1 MDKLIYTRW
10 TNWITSWKV
19 KYRYIYVRISKKYD
33 DLDWIIQQKMN
44 DKMDVR
50 YYYENE
56 KNIYLLIKCYNVY
69 ESQIKRTKE
78 ALSWS

>member
-1 MDKLIYTRW
+1 
-10 TNWITSWKV
+10 V

-78 ALSWS
+78 ALS